1 MKQTMKQT
9 MKQAMR
15 YAAMMMLAFT
25 LVSCGDDDEATNAT
39 VSMSFEGNN
48 SPVNVPGGRVEANTL
63 QFTSGTIRLR
73 QIQFQAETDEGDS
86 IEVNLE
92 QIVDIDFATGATTP
106 DLSDLV
112 FPIGTYVE
120 VEVELELQDDN
131 NDPSVVIEG
140 TFTDANDQTHP
151 IRFEFNSG
159 ETFEV
164 EKAGSITFGAGAQ
177 VLAEVTFDP
186 GVWFAGVTREE
197 LSAATKDTNGV
208 IVISDTSNAEIFS
221 IIADG
226 LDIATEVEITL

>member
-1 MKQTMKQT
+1 MKQTMKQLT
-9 MKQAMR
+9 K
-15 YAAMMMLAFT
+15 YAAMLMLAFT
-25 LVSCGDDDEATNAT
+25 LVSCGDDDEPSNAT
-39 VSMSFEGNN
+39 VSMSFTGN
-48 SPVNVPGGRVEANTL
+48 SSAINVPGGRIAANTL

-86 IEVNLE
+86 IEVDLE

-112 FPIGTYVE
+112 FPIGTYAE
-120 VEVELELQDDN
+120 VEVELELQDEN
-131 NDPSVVIEG
+131 NNPSVVIVG
-140 TFTDANDQTHP
+140 TFTDADDQTHP

-164 EKAGSITFGAGAQ
+164 EKEGRIVIGEGAS

-197 LSAATKDTNGV
+197 LSAATKNNDGV
-208 IVISDTSNAEIFS
+208 IVISETSNAEIFD
-221 IIADG
+221 IVADG
-226 LDIATEVEITL
+226 LDLATEVEITL